1 VTTPPPQGKV
11 YSALELVEQY
21 GRRVNDRRCGRC
33 GEFGLYEVD
42 YRDERGV
49 VLLCA
54 RCDTTPLQGEA
65 A

>member
-1 VTTPPPQGKV
+1 V
-11 YSALELVEQY
+11 YSALELVEQH

-42 YRDERGV
+42 YRDDRGV